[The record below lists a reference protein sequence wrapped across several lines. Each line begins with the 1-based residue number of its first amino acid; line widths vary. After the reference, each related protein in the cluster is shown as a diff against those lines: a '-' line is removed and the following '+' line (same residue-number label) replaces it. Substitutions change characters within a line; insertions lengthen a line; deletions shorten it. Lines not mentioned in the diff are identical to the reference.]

1 MKSFIYAAMFS
12 LGVLLSGIFMVK
24 GPFARAQT
32 IQPQI
37 YDGKIIIPSTYG
49 DLICLGSWDAELSRC
64 SGPQVSSGALTA
76 ITAVKSAEKLEQ
88 IRVLL
93 TAINNQLAEN
103 PPAARGSVD
112 RQTRPGSESP
122 SQANVET
129 STDVSVKEEVES
141 LREEILEAG
150 PAPTGPEAPAAGAE

>member
-1 MKSFIYAAMFS
+1 MKSLIYAAIFS
-12 LGVLLSGIFMVK
+12 WGLLLLALFIVK
-24 GPFARAQT
+24 DPFARAQT
-32 IQPQI
+32 IQPQT

-49 DLICLGSWDAELSRC
+49 DLICLGSWDADLSRC
-64 SGPQVSSGALTA
+64 NGPQVSSGALTA

-103 PPAARGSVD
+103 PPARRSADLETGPVSGS
-112 RQTRPGSESP
+112 R
-122 SQANVET
+122 SQADVET
-129 STDVSVKEEVES
+129 STDVSVTEEVES

-150 PAPTGPEAPAAGAE
+150 PEPTGPEGPVAGAE

>member
-1 MKSFIYAAMFS
+1 MKSLIYAAMLS
-12 LGVLLSGIFMVK
+12 SGLLLSALFIVQN
-24 GPFARAQT
+24 PFARAQ
-32 IQPQI
+32 IIEPQT

-64 SGPQVSSGALTA
+64 NGPQVSSGALTA

-103 PPAARGSVD
+103 PPVRRSAG
-112 RQTRPGSESP
+112 RPTGPVGESL
-122 SQANVET
+122 SQDNSET

-141 LREEILEAG
+141 LRKEILEAG